1 MKKYYVKLIPYEE
14 IYTLEVQADSSEH
27 ASDLAL
33 MYLNDGNDAYC
44 VNSVKSDDVLV
55 HSVEEKAA

>member
-1 MKKYYVKLIPYEE
+1 MNKYHVKLIPYEE
-14 IYTLEVQADSSEH
+14 IYTLEVEAESSEE
-27 ASDLAL
+27 AGEIAI

-44 VNSVKSDDVLV
+44 VNCEKGDDVIV